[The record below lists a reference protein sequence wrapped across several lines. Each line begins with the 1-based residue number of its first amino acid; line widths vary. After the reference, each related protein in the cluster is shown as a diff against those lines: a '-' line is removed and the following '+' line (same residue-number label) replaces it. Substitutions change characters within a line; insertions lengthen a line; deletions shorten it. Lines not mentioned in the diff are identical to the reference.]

1 MATQSSVRISNQQLI
16 IDYLIENGQTS
27 RADLSKVL
35 NISKPTVSSNAEK
48 LLEQKILLEVGEGH
62 SSGGRKPTLLS
73 FNFDY
78 KIIVAI
84 DLNRNQPLIALS
96 NLSGH
101 LLHSTTLEM
110 KVTESKPFL
119 VQRLTTAI
127 NDLITSHHYDLD
139 ALGAISLAI
148 PGVIDDINDQ
158 IFANPQDNLW
168 TDLNLKKVL
177 KEIYHVPVM
186 MRNDISMAAL
196 GEHHYGQ
203 GRAYDDLMFVSAGH
217 GIGAG
222 LIIGGNLL
230 KGKRNFAGEIGFT
243 RIGSSQTLE
252 ETIGSSVLVEKIKNE
267 VEAGRIT
274 KIDAR
279 PHELTLAEIVKA
291 INKKD
296 EYLIK
301 IIEDAGELLG
311 NAIAN
316 IALIL
321 DLETVIIGGALCGLG
336 ETFMSKI
343 EATIKQVVPFELECQ
358 LSSLG
363 QEAGIYGLL
372 VVGKR
377 YIMSELIE

>member
-1 MATQSSVRISNQQLI
+1 MATQSSVRINNQQLI
-16 IDYLIENGQTS
+16 IDYLIENGETS
-27 RADLSKVL
+27 RADLSKIL
-35 NISKPTVSSNAEK
+35 KISKPTVSLNAEK

-84 DLNRNQPLIALS
+84 DLNRNQPVIALS
-96 NLSGH
+96 NLSGK
-101 LLHSTTLEM
+101 LLYSTRLEM

-119 VQRLTTAI
+119 IQRLTTSI
-127 NDLITSHHYDLD
+127 NELITSHQYKLES
-139 ALGAISLAI
+139 LGAISIAI
-148 PGVIDDINDQ
+148 PGVIDDINDK

-186 MRNDISMAAL
+186 MRNDVSMAAL

-203 GRAYDDLMFVSAGH
+203 GKSYDDLMFVSAGH

-222 LIIGGNLL
+222 LIVNGDLL

-243 RIGSSQTLE
+243 RIGGSKSLE
-252 ETIGSSVLVEKIKNE
+252 ETIGSSVLVEKIKQE
-267 VEAGRIT
+267 VEAGHIT
-274 KIDAR
+274 KIDDT
-279 PHELTLAEIVKA
+279 PHELTLSEIVKA

-296 EYLIK
+296 EYLIGL
-301 IIEDAGELLG
+301 IEEAGQLLG
-311 NAIAN
+311 YAISN
-316 IALIL
+316 IAVVL
-321 DLETVIIGGALCGLG
+321 DLETVILGGALCGLG
-336 ETFMSKI
+336 DTFIGKIKETVN
-343 EATIKQVVPFELECQ
+343 TTVPFELECQ
-358 LSSLG
+358 VSSLG

-372 VVGKR
+372 VVGKT
-377 YIMSELIE
+377 YIMSQLIE